1 MARPA
6 SSSARQDVKNDLKAL
21 KEDLTAVSRE
31 EAERLRELAAK
42 ADEAV
47 RERSAEM
54 KSRAQRLYDQGL
66 ESGREYYDDASER
79 FDEYQRYLVER
90 VQEKP
95 LASTGIALGVGVII
109 GLLLAGSRR

>member
-21 KEDLTAVSRE
+21 KEDLKAVSRE

-42 ADEAV
+42 ADETV
-47 RERSAEM
+47 RERSAEL
-54 KSRAQRLYDQGL
+54 KTRAQRLYDQGL